1 MCGIVAIF
9 SPNGPVSV
17 DALDRAVARL
27 HHRGPDGQETWVAP
41 HGRVALGHTRLS
53 IIDLE
58 TGAQPIA
65 SEDEQLRIV
74 VNGEFYDY
82 ERARQ
87 ALERDGHRFRTRSDS
102 EIALHLYEDLGA
114 DCVHRLRG
122 EFAFTIWD
130 ERRQRLFACR
140 DRFGVKPLFYCLHK
154 GDLYL
159 ASEMKALFAAGI
171 PARWDPE
178 SVYFGIGL
186 RGSDRTPFQGI
197 RSVPPGHC
205 LAADRDGIRIV
216 QYWDV
221 DYPAGEDKS
230 FALSDQEFVDGFRST
245 LEESVRLRLRAD
257 VPVACYLSGG
267 LDSCAIL
274 GLAAQLRSDPI
285 RAFTLRFDHKE
296 YDEGPIAQEMAAL
309 AGAEF
314 VPIALRQD
322 DLADSFSDAVFHS
335 EGVCINAHGVAKY
348 LLSRAVRD
356 AGFKVVL
363 TGEGADEVLAGYPH
377 FRQDLLT
384 CGAEERDAAE
394 TDRLLEALA
403 QSNEASRGILL
414 AEQTGRDSALMRQ
427 RLGHIPTFLRPQ
439 LARFGHMQKFYA
451 ADYFTAFEAR
461 DPAELLLGGLDVDR
475 RLKGRTAVQQSL
487 YLWAKTFLPNYVLA
501 TLGDRMEMAHA
512 VEGRVP
518 FLDHEVAEFLQ
529 RTPDSLKIR
538 GTTEKYILREA
549 VRDVVT
555 DTVSRRQKHPFL
567 CPPAM
572 PQRCPKMAALLQDTL
587 RSKVVES
594 IPFLDAVPVRQ
605 MADLLDT
612 LTPPQRWSL
621 DSHLMTL
628 LSTIFLHQRLGVEG

>member
-1 MCGIVAIF
+1 MCGVVSIF
-9 SPNGPVSV
+9 SRDGQVSV
-17 DALDRAVARL
+17 EALNRATARL
-27 HHRGPDGQETWVAP
+27 HHRGPDGQATWVAP

-82 ERARQ
+82 EKTRQ

-114 DCVHRLRG
+114 DCVKHLRG

-130 ERRQRLFACR
+130 ERKQRLFACR
-140 DRFGVKPLFYCLHK
+140 DRFGVKPLYYGFHN

-159 ASEMKALFAAGI
+159 ASEMKALFAAGL

-186 RGSDRTPFQGI
+186 RGADRTPFQGI
-197 RSVPPGHC
+197 RSVPPGHY
-205 LAADRDGIRIV
+205 LTADRDGVRVI

-221 DYPAGEDKS
+221 DYPAGLGES
-230 FALSDQEFVDGFRST
+230 SAMSEQEYIDGIRST
-245 LEESVRLRLRAD
+245 LTEAVRLRLRAD

-285 RAFTLRFDHKE
+285 RAFTLRFDHLD

-309 AGAEF
+309 AGAEY
-314 VPIALRQD
+314 VPIGLRQD

-348 LLSRAVRD
+348 MLSRAVRD
-356 AGFKVVL
+356 AGYKVVL

-377 FRQDLLT
+377 FRQDMLT
-384 CGAEERDAAE
+384 CSAEEREPAE
-394 TDRLLEALA
+394 TDRLLEALT

-427 RLGHIPTFLRPQ
+427 RLGYIPTFLRPQ
-439 LARFGHMQKFYA
+439 LARFGHMQKFYT
-451 ADYFTAFEAR
+451 ADYFAAFEAR

-475 RLKGRTAVQQSL
+475 RLKGRTPVQQSL

-567 CPPAM
+567 CPPAI

-587 RSKVVES
+587 RSKVVDS
-594 IPFLDAVPVRQ
+594 IPFLDGARVRE
-605 MADLLDT
+605 MADLLDGLAT
-612 LTPPQRWSL
+612 PQRWSL
-621 DSHLMTL
+621 DSHLMAL
-628 LSTIFLHQRLGVEG
+628 VSTIFLHQRMGVEG